1 MIQVNFKPNYQSAT
15 AGGFPYVHHR
25 TTKRQ
30 KVTHIFFYPV
40 QCQIGTNS
48 PHTDSDDNLNIEL
61 LRAQTAPHNAKIDS
75 IGSA

>member
-15 AGGFPYVHHR
+15 AGGFSYVHHH
-25 TTKRQ
+25 TNWEAESH
-30 KVTHIFFYPV
+30 THFFYPV